1 MEALPKV
8 VASAIEGSLRKRIA
22 AGEWATTGRL
32 PAERELAAQYG
43 VARNTL
49 RRAVGAIASDGTLER
64 HVGRG
69 TFVNGETAELTG
81 IVQQVTGVSPADL
94 MAARLI
100 VEPQA
105 AAIAAKNA
113 SSADLQAISEA
124 HQRASEALEK
134 DDFERWDMQFH
145 QRLFAATRNELLAS
159 IHAILQIIRSRN
171 AWIELKRKT
180 FSEDRRRDY
189 CAQHASIV
197 AALENR
203 DADGAAQAML
213 RHIEAIEVALFG
225 RR

>member
-1 MEALPKV
+1 LPKI
-8 VASAIEGSLRKRIA
+8 VAGAIEGSLRKRIA
-22 AGEWATTGRL
+22 AGEWTTTGRL

-49 RRAVGAIASDGTLER
+49 RRAVEAIANDGTLQR

-69 TFVNGETAELTG
+69 TFVNGEAAELAD
-81 IVQQVTGVSPADL
+81 IAQRVTGVSPADL

-113 SSADLQAISEA
+113 SFADLQAIAEA
-124 HQRASEALEK
+124 HHQASAAHQT
-134 DDFERWDMQFH
+134 DDFEHWDTQFH

-159 IHAILQIIRSRN
+159 IHDILQVIRSRN

-180 FSEDRRRDY
+180 FSENRRRDY
-189 CAQHASIV
+189 CAQHANVV

-213 RHIEAIEVALFG
+213 RHIEAIEIALFG